1 MDGLIS
7 RLDPSSPVNTGRT
20 YYSFDTRGA
29 VTERLYANGNSYQ
42 VDTYDAPG
50 NRSERLLDYSDPW
63 GFGAQE
69 GYYTDLE
76 TGLMLCTHRF
86 YDSVVG
92 RFLTRDPSGYKSGIN
107 LYGYCKND
115 SVNNY
120 DSDGYKPCHT
130 GDHTGGNNGGNGGQ
144 QGGNTTIV
152 YINGNDNKVTVAPTN
167 TIIHDNGNGNSV
179 NRPVP
184 VHIGPPVVTND
195 PAPITG
201 PPEGNKDGGDSP
213 GKVAKDAV
221 AGAVA
226 AKVLDWCLKHLVKF
240 LPKML

>member
-1 MDGLIS
+1 MIS

-29 VTERLYANGNSYQ
+29 VAERLYANGNSYQ

-69 GYYTDLE
+69 RYYTDLE

-120 DSDGYKPCHT
+120 DSDGYKPCHS
-130 GDHTGGNNGGNGGQ
+130 GDHTGGI
-144 QGGNTTIV
+144 TEA
-152 YINGNDNKVTVAPTN
+152 TVGAGMAPLLLITAERSLY
-167 TIIHDNGNGNSV
+167 TPVLVPSRSIIM
-179 NRPVP
+179 
-184 VHIGPPVVTND
+184 
-195 PAPITG
+195 
-201 PPEGNKDGGDSP
+201 
-213 GKVAKDAV
+213 
-221 AGAVA
+221 A
-226 AKVLDWCLKHLVKF
+226 AL
-240 LPKML
+240 